1 MTRRKRVPLQL
12 KGSDEQYFRTR
23 EIAATPPP
31 DPAPEPAPEPTPQ
44 PGPAHTEPAAP
55 KADLAPPPGP
65 AQEPAPTP
73 IVESVI
79 PSAPNP
85 APEREGEG
93 EVISRI
99 VPLGRPLSVRLQTLA
114 EDVGVPV
121 DDLLYAARKG
131 AVQRLRARLAASDR
145 PDLPATAKGGETI
158 RISFKLSAAEL
169 ARLAAWY
176 DPLGLGLATK
186 SVAPL
191 LAQALRDEVTQIC
204 AAAR

>member
-1 MTRRKRVPLQL
+1 
-12 KGSDEQYFRTR
+12 
-23 EIAATPPP
+23 
-31 DPAPEPAPEPTPQ
+31 
-44 PGPAHTEPAAP
+44 
-55 KADLAPPPGP
+55 
-65 AQEPAPTP
+65 
-73 IVESVI
+73 
-79 PSAPNP
+79 
-85 APEREGEG
+85 
-93 EVISRI
+93 VISRI

>member
-23 EIAATPPP
+23 EIAATPAP
-31 DPAPEPAPEPTPQ
+31 DPEPKPDP
-44 PGPAHTEPAAP
+44 
-55 KADLAPPPGP
+55 
-65 AQEPAPTP
+65 
-73 IVESVI
+73 V
-79 PSAPNP
+79 PNP
-85 APEREGEG
+85 APEPEATPEPLPAAPPPPAPDATRTPIAEPVWAPDPDLAPDPEGEG

-99 VPLGRPLSVRLQTLA
+99 VPLGRPLSIRVQALA
-114 EDVGVPV
+114 EEVGVPV
-121 DDLLYAARKG
+121 DDLLFAARKA
-131 AVQRLRARLAASDR
+131 AVQQLRAQLAGATR
-145 PDLPATAKGGETI
+145 PELPAVVKGGETI

-191 LAQALRDEVTQIC
+191 LARALRDEVARIC
-204 AAAR
+204 AAR